1 MRIALRILSV
11 LCMLLSAAAV
21 GLTYWAAAQGLP
33 DTDPRAF
40 LNILVAAIGLLF
52 TIATFIVGIIA
63 SAGRRQLGWLIGLL
77 VPGLTIILGPLLG
90 AFLSSLV
97 YNSISANSTC
107 QGPNNNTVQC
117 QPSGLGQIL
126 ANATPIM
133 VLGGMF
139 LVGLVSLIYSWRIRT
154 ADSPRFAPRT

>member
-11 LCMLLSAAAV
+11 LCMLLPAAAV

-40 LNILVAAIGLLF
+40 LNLLAAAIGLLF
-52 TIATFIVGIIA
+52 AIATFIVGIIA
-63 SAGRRQLGWLIGLL
+63 TAGRRQFGWLTGIIVAGLI
-77 VPGLTIILGPLLG
+77 VVLGPFVG
-90 AFLSSLV
+90 AFLSSQV
-97 YNSISANSTC
+97 YNSISANLTC
-107 QGPNNNTVQC
+107 QGPNNNTLQC
-117 QPSGLGQIL
+117 QPSGVGQIL

-139 LVGLVSLIYSWRIRT
+139 LIGLVTLIYSFRVRP
-154 ADSPRFAPRT
+154 AHSPGFAS